1 MNTIKNYWENYATK
15 HNLPLTLPDYWMFGD
30 GSETM
35 GDELGELVIRGLKT
49 GTCSAQCTYELENE
63 PIQQVGQYDIV
74 LDGSNQPLAIIQY
87 TKIEILPMNEVSEE
101 FAISEG
107 EGDLTYDY
115 WYREHEKFFR
125 WELEQYGLTFTP
137 EMLLV
142 CQNFKVVDI
151 YSHSSI

>member
-1 MNTIKNYWENYATK
+1 MNTIKTYWENYATK

-30 GSETM
+30 GSEAM
-35 GDELGELVIRGLKT
+35 GNKLGELVIRGIKT
-49 GTCSAQCTYELENE
+49 GTCAAHCTYELENE

-125 WELEQYGLTFTP
+125 WELEQYGLAFTP

-142 CQNFKVVDI
+142 CQSFKVVDV
-151 YSHSSI
+151 YSQASS